1 MAIHV
6 GIEHGTHYRYDRPV
20 AHDPH
25 VIRLR
30 PAPHARTPI
39 HDYRLDIRPASHR
52 IYWQQDPFGNLVARV
67 VFPEPIRE
75 LAIDVSLTAEMTVVN
90 PFDFFV
96 EDYAEQYPFCYD
108 AALARELAPYL
119 EVAEDGPRLASWLR
133 GVESR
138 RRRTIEMLVAV
149 NERLQKDIRYSIRM
163 EPGVQTCEETLT
175 KAVGSCRD
183 TAWLLVQILRHLGLA
198 ARFASGYLIQLT
210 ADEKSIDG
218 PSGPEEDFTDLHAW
232 TEVYL
237 PGAGWIGLDPTSGL
251 FAGEGHIPLACTPDP
266 GSAAPITGAIEPC
279 EVAFHH
285 ENRVRRV
292 REDPRVTRP
301 YADAQWTEIQ
311 ALGRAVDADLVALDV
326 RLTMGGEPTFVSI
339 DDMDGAEWNTDALG
353 LDKRARAAVLARRL
367 LARFAP
373 GGLLHVGQGKWY
385 PGEPLPR
392 WALGC
397 HWRADGRPLWR
408 DPALI
413 ADETRDYGVGPDDAR
428 RFADVLA
435 ARLGVDAGH
444 VVTGFENALYY
455 LWREAMRPS
464 EVDPIVLEWA
474 PQFADDVSL
483 VLARGLDRPVGFAIP
498 LGWDWSA
505 GTWASGPWPFG
516 DAMELAP
523 GSSPM
528 GLRLPLDR
536 LPWNAEIEVEIPLAV
551 PRPRTATTSDVV
563 PTAEPLAADARPE
576 VIRERRRARIGVPH
590 TALCVEPRAGRLH
603 VFVPPLDVLD
613 HYAALLAAIE
623 STAAALDVPVLI
635 EGYEPPR
642 MPGLHTI
649 KVTPDPGVIEV
660 NVHPAAGW
668 EQLEQDT
675 TALYA
680 EARLARLGTEKF
692 MLDGR
697 HTGTGGGNHV
707 TLGGATPADSPFLR
721 RPDLL
726 RSLITYWQHHPSLSY
741 LFSGLFIG
749 PTSQAPRVD
758 DAGCAMLPELEQS
771 LEEIE
776 GACPP
781 WVVDRALRSFLADA
795 TGNTHRAEFS
805 IDKLWSADGASGRQG
820 LLEFRAFE
828 MPPHA
833 RMSLAQML
841 LLRALVARFWKTP
854 YRRPLVPWATALHDR
869 FMLPHYVWADVRDV
883 LAELAGAGYAYRPEW
898 LAPFFEF
905 RFPLYG
911 RVAYDGVE
919 IELRMAL
926 EPWLVLGEE
935 TTAQRQARVVDSSM
949 ERLQV
954 ACRGFDPERYV
965 VACNGR
971 RVPLRPTG
979 DTGSFVGGVRYKA
992 WPAPL
997 GRHPTIP
1004 VHTPLV
1010 FDLYDR
1016 RVGRSIGGCV
1026 YHATHPGGL
1035 AYAAFPVNAYEAE
1048 SRRISRFW
1056 PTGHSAALDEPPP
1069 ERPNPDYP
1077 CTLDLRREAP
1087 HR

>member
-6 GIEHGTHYRYDRPV
+6 GIEHGTRYRYDRPV

-30 PAPHARTPI
+30 PAPHTRTRI
-39 HDYRLDIRPASHR
+39 HDYRLDVRPTNHR
-52 IYWQQDPFGNLVARV
+52 LYWQQDAFGNLLARV

-75 LAIDVSLTAEMTVVN
+75 LEIDVHLVAEMTVVN

-96 EDYAEQYPFCYD
+96 EDYAEQYPFRYD
-108 AALARELAPYL
+108 AALARELAPYF
-119 EVAEDGPRLASWLR
+119 EISEDGPRLASWLR

-138 RRRTIEMLVAV
+138 RRRTVEMLVGV

-232 TEVYL
+232 TEVYV

-251 FAGEGHIPLACTPDP
+251 FAGEGHIPLACTPAP
-266 GSAAPITGAIEPC
+266 GSAAPITGATEPC
-279 EVAFHH
+279 EVTFHH

-292 REDPRVTRP
+292 HEDPRVTRP
-301 YADAQWTEIQ
+301 YTDAQWAAIQ
-311 ALGRAVDADLVALDV
+311 TLGRAVDTDLAALDV

-353 LDKRARAAVLARRL
+353 REKRARAGVLARRL
-367 LARFAP
+367 LGRFAP

-413 ADETRDYGVGPDDAR
+413 ADETRDYGAGPAEAR
-428 RFADVLA
+428 RFADALA
-435 ARLGVDAGH
+435 ARLGVDTAH
-444 VVTGFENALYY
+444 VVPGFENALYY
-455 LWREAMRPS
+455 LWREATRPPD
-464 EVDPIVLEWA
+464 VDPIVLEWA
-474 PQFADDVSL
+474 PQFPDDVSL

-498 LGWDWSA
+498 LRWDWSA
-505 GTWASGPWPFG
+505 GEWASGPWPFG
-516 DAMELAP
+516 DAMELGP

-528 GLRLPLDR
+528 GLRLPIAR
-536 LPWNAEIEVEIPLAV
+536 LPWKTEVAVPLAV
-551 PRPRTATTSDVV
+551 PRPRTATTSD
-563 PTAEPLAADARPE
+563 PIPPAEPLAADARPDI
-576 VIRERRRARIGVPH
+576 VRERRRAWIDVPY

-603 VFVPPLDVLD
+603 VFMPPLDVLD
-613 HYAALLAAIE
+613 HYAGLLDAIE
-623 STAAALDVPVLI
+623 ATASELDVPVLI

-642 MPGLHTI
+642 TSGLHTI

-660 NVHPAAGW
+660 NVHPAAAW

-675 TALYA
+675 AALYA

-707 TLGGATPADSPFLR
+707 TLGAATPSDSPFLR

-726 RSLITYWQHHPSLSY
+726 RSLVTYWQHHPSLSY

-758 DAGCAMLPELEQS
+758 DAGCAMLAELQQS
-771 LEEIE
+771 LDEIE
-776 GACPP
+776 DATTP
-781 WVVDRALRSFLADA
+781 WLVDRALRTFLADA

-805 IDKLWSADGASGRQG
+805 IDKLWSADGPSGRQG

-833 RMSLAQML
+833 QMSLAQML

-854 YRRPLVPWATALHDR
+854 YRHPLVPWSTALHDR
-869 FMLPHYVWADVRDV
+869 FMLPHYVWADVTDV
-883 LAELAGAGYAYRPEW
+883 LAELDDAGYPFRPEW

-935 TTAQRQARVVDSSM
+935 TTAQRQARVVDSAV

-971 RVPLRPTG
+971 RVPLRATG
-979 DTGSFVGGVRYKA
+979 APGAFVAGVRYKA

-997 GRHPTIP
+997 GRHPTIA

-1056 PTGHSAALDEPPP
+1056 PTGHSAALAEPPP
-1069 ERPNPDYP
+1069 ERPNADYP
-1077 CTLDLRREAP
+1077 CTLDLRREQA
-1087 HR
+1087 